1 MNQSLFDD
9 EDVIKLK
16 VQSAS
21 DWRIVQKLKLLNND
35 LCQKQVASCHLNK
48 SDIGKSSGCPSLLQ
62 TAFWQQIQWEQSPR
76 TSAEYYRWGQRL
88 PWKNAATL
96 GALSQSS
103 VAGNPMSRL
112 VQTVM
117 EESIEPSAVEQAMP
131 HAVNTKLMCHGGFRF
146 LRSWRKLSCP

>member
-1 MNQSLFDD
+1 MSL
-9 EDVIKLK
+9 E
-16 VQSAS
+16 Q
-21 DWRIVQKLKLLNND
+21 
-35 LCQKQVASCHLNK
+35 
-48 SDIGKSSGCPSLLQ
+48 IGH
-62 TAFWQQIQWEQSPR
+62 WEVF
-76 TSAEYYRWGQRL
+76 RL
-88 PWKNAATL
+88 PFFVANCLLAANSMGTITANECRILPLRTASSLENAATL